1 MPLPSLIPLTLD
13 ELESDEELQAL
24 YARVQQEGQAA
35 LTREEAQRR
44 QRSLDAIGAPPF
56 GEALQVR
63 GGGAGALGA
72 WAELLGANAH
82 NKAGSA
88 DHVWGRSSCYLPAC
102 MHPFAHRPELAS
114 HPPMLQAAG
123 VSPLVRGPAAILQ
136 LNIGLYCNQACRH
149 CHVESSPK

>member
-44 QRSLDAIGAPPF
+44 QRSLDAIRAPPF
-56 GEALQVR
+56 AEALQVR

-72 WAELLGANAH
+72 RAELLGANAH

-88 DHVWGRSSCYLPAC
+88 DQVWGRSSCRPPAC
-102 MHPFAHRPELAS
+102 VHPCVHYHYVPTVL
-114 HPPMLQAAG
+114 
-123 VSPLVRGPAAILQ
+123 
-136 LNIGLYCNQACRH
+136 C
-149 CHVESSPK
+149 